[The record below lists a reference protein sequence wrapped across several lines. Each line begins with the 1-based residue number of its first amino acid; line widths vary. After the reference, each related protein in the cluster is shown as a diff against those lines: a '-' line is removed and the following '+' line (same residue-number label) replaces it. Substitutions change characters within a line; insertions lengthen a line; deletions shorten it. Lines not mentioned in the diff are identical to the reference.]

1 VRIIYF
7 VRNITIS
14 GGVKV
19 LSQHVRLLRRQGVD
33 AQLLTLRDDHPGYY
47 GDRPEIIVGTQ
58 DGRLDADVSV
68 ATKPSDVMWL
78 FRAQRG
84 RPSVICHLCQ
94 GDDIGDLR
102 TRLRQLLRWKNVAR
116 APVPRLI
123 ETVTLY
129 QRLRRYEASY
139 RLPTRKMAVSAH
151 LCQLIQTRFRQL
163 CVEIPNGVDP
173 DVFCPGNRSDEADA
187 GTPWRIVSVGR
198 FDTEIKGIADVL
210 AAIAWLK
217 QAGYAIHL
225 TRIAGEPIT
234 VQEQASGIIDQYW
247 QGISEQRMADILRA
261 SHVLIAGS
269 REAEGFGL
277 SALEA
282 MACGVPCVL
291 TAVPCYVGLDSPSDY
306 AHFVPPRRPR
316 ALADGILEVM
326 HDVQYRSFII
336 RRGLDVSRRHVLAEV
351 GSKLASFFSG
361 LAGHE
366 QVV

>member
-1 VRIIYF
+1 MRIIYF

-19 LSQHVRLLRRQGVD
+19 LSQHVRLLRRQEFD

-84 RPSVICHLCQ
+84 RASIICHLCQ
-94 GDDIGDLR
+94 GDDVGDLR
-102 TRLRQLLRWKNVAR
+102 TRLGQLFRWKYVAR

-123 ETVTLY
+123 ETVKLY
-129 QRLRRYEASY
+129 QRLRRYEESY

-151 LCQLIQTRFRQL
+151 LCQLIQTRFRQP
-163 CVEIPNGVDP
+163 CVEIPNGIDP
-173 DVFCPGNRSDEADA
+173 DVFCPGDRSDEAV
-187 GTPWRIVSVGR
+187 GGQPWRIVSVGR
-198 FDTEIKGIADVL
+198 FDTEIKGIVDVL

-217 QAGYAIHL
+217 QAGHAIHL
-225 TRIAGEPIT
+225 TRIAGEPMMME
-234 VQEQASGIIDQYW
+234 EQASGIIDQYW
-247 QGISEQRMADILRA
+247 QGISEQRVAEVLRA

-291 TAVPCYVGLDSPSDY
+291 TAVPCYLGLASPADY
-306 AHFVPPRRPR
+306 AHFVPPHHPR
-316 ALADGILEVM
+316 ALAGGILQVM
-326 HDVQYRSFII
+326 NDAQYRSRIV
-336 RRGLDVSRRHVLAEV
+336 RRGLEVARMHVLAEV
-351 GSKLASFFSG
+351 GPKLASFFAG

-366 QVV
+366 QAV